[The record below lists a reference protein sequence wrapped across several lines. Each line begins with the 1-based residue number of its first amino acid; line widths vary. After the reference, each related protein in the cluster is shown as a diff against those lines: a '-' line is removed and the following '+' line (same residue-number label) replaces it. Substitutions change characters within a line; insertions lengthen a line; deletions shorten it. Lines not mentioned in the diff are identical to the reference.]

1 MVGNNLSKR
10 KTLITFI
17 PLMLSITK
25 KIRIKTAV
33 LLLSMAAPMWLV
45 SETIAP
51 QIVRAYT
58 SRVDL
63 EITRLPGD
71 NYQSLLRRAEAVARA
86 AAQRSF
92 DKDILVTDVSVV
104 ISAQNYGAIAPVLEL
119 NVSRTQWRNRPDTQR
134 WAKYFRM
141 ARTLLFFE
149 PSATNSASSG
159 ESNDLEETSPPPS
172 LSDPIPTPE
181 VEVSPPPSLS
191 DPIPTPEVEVSP
203 PPSEAVPIPIPEV
216 EEVEIE
222 VE

>member
-1 MVGNNLSKR
+1 MVGKNLLKIR
-10 KTLITFI
+10 TFI
-17 PLMLSITK
+17 PLMPSITK

-58 SRVDL
+58 SRADL

-141 ARTLLFFE
+141 ARTLLFFGT
-149 PSATNSASSG
+149 SANNSASSG
-159 ESNDLEETSPPPS
+159 ESNAVEEA
-172 LSDPIPTPE
+172 
-181 VEVSPPPSLS
+181 
-191 DPIPTPEVEVSP
+191 SP
-203 PPSEAVPIPIPEV
+203 PPSEAVPIPTPEV
-216 EEVEIE
+216 EVEIE
-222 VE
+222 QTSPPPPEAVPIPTPEVEVEVE

>member
-1 MVGNNLSKR
+1 MVGNSLSKIR
-10 KTLITFI
+10 TFI
-17 PLMLSITK
+17 PLMPSIAK

-86 AAQRSF
+86 AAQRNF

-134 WAKYFRM
+134 WAKYFKM
-141 ARTLLFFE
+141 ARTLLFFGS
-149 PSATNSASSG
+149 SATNSASSG
-159 ESNDLEETSPPPS
+159 DNAVEEVSPPSQEVSNPTPEVEES
-172 LSDPIPTPE
+172 APASEVVPIPTPE
-181 VEVSPPPSLS
+181 VE
-191 DPIPTPEVEVSP
+191 EVEV
-203 PPSEAVPIPIPEV
+203 E
-216 EEVEIE
+216 
-222 VE
+222 

>member
-1 MVGNNLSKR
+1 MVGNYLSKIR
-10 KTLITFI
+10 TFI
-17 PLMLSITK
+17 PLMPSIAK

-45 SETIAP
+45 SETMAP

-119 NVSRTQWRNRPDTQR
+119 NVSRTQWRNRPDTQP
-134 WAKYFRM
+134 WAKYFKM
-141 ARTLLFFE
+141 ARTLLFFGS
-149 PSATNSASSG
+149 SATNSASSG
-159 ESNDLEETSPPPS
+159 DNAVEESAPPS
-172 LSDPIPTPE
+172 QEVSIPTPEVEESAPASEEVPIPTPE
-181 VEVSPPPSLS
+181 VE
-191 DPIPTPEVEVSP
+191 EVEV
-203 PPSEAVPIPIPEV
+203 E
-216 EEVEIE
+216 
-222 VE
+222 

>member
-1 MVGNNLSKR
+1 MVSNNLLKIR
-10 KTLITFI
+10 TFI
-17 PLMLSITK
+17 PLMPSITK

-141 ARTLLFFE
+141 ARTLLFFGQN
-149 PSATNSASSG
+149 ATNSASS
-159 ESNDLEETSPPPS
+159 EENNAVEETSPTPS
-172 LSDPIPTPE
+172 QAVPIPTPE
-181 VEVSPPPSLS
+181 VEEVEVEIEQASPPPSQ
-191 DPIPTPEVEVSP
+191 
-203 PPSEAVPIPIPEV
+203 AVPIPIPEV
-216 EEVEIE
+216 EEVE